1 MDSVCYLGYFTYICL
16 IKPKCMLIGRE
27 QEKKELLDA
36 LASDYSEF
44 IAVYGRRR
52 VGKTFLI
59 RETFNYKFTFQH
71 TGMANTTSKNQLV
84 NFRDSLIEQGATKV
98 SKLNNWLE
106 AFSELKRFLNASTDE
121 RKLVFIDEL
130 PWLDTPKSDFL
141 SALEHFWNGWATS
154 RKDIVLVV
162 CGSATSWIVEKIINN
177 HGGLHNRLTKR
188 IKLNPFTLKECESF
202 IESKHISMNRYQI
215 VEAYMVLGGIPY
227 YWNFL
232 KKGLSVAQNID
243 RLFFQESG
251 ELQNEFDMLYASLF
265 RFPEGYVKIVT
276 ALGVKKVGMS
286 RKEIIDSTQI
296 ADSGTLTRMLKELE
310 WCGFIRKYNN
320 IGKTSKEAIFQ
331 LIDNYTLFYFQF
343 IQKNQLMDEHFW
355 TTSQNSPLYHAW
367 SGLAFE
373 RVCLQHVPAI
383 KKALGISGVLTNVY
397 SWKQKADEA
406 VGTTGVQIDLL
417 IDRND
422 QVINLCEMK
431 FSKAEYTITKDYDMS
446 LRQKLEAFR
455 IGTNCRKAIHLTMV
469 TTYGLVDNAYAET
482 VQNSV
487 VMDDLFN

>member
-1 MDSVCYLGYFTYICL
+1 
-16 IKPKCMLIGRE
+16 MLIGRE
-27 QEKKELLDA
+27 QEKKDLLDA

-71 TGMANTTSKNQLV
+71 TGMANTTSKNQLI

-98 SKLNNWLE
+98 PKLNSWLE
-106 AFSELKRFLNASTDE
+106 AFSELKRFLNASMDE

-154 RKDIVLVV
+154 RKDIVLIV

-202 IESKHISMNRYQI
+202 VESKHISMTRYQI

-227 YWNFL
+227 YWNFM

-251 ELQNEFDMLYASLF
+251 ELLGEFDMLYASLF

-276 ALGVKKVGMS
+276 ALGGKKVGMS
-286 RKEIIDSTQI
+286 RKEIIDATQI

-320 IGKTSKEAIFQ
+320 IGKTSREAIFQ

-343 IQKNQLMDEHFW
+343 IQKNHLMDEHFW
-355 TTSQNSPLYHAW
+355 TTSQNSPIYHAW

-383 KKALGISGVLTNVY
+383 KNALGISGVLTNVY
-397 SWKQKADEA
+397 SWRQKADEA
-406 VGTTGVQIDLL
+406 SGIPGVQIDSL

-422 QVINLCEMK
+422 QVVNLCEMK

-446 LRQKLEAFR
+446 LRQKLEIFR

-469 TTYGLVDNAYAET
+469 TTYGLAHNAYAET
-482 VQNSV
+482 VQNSII
-487 VMDDLFN
+487 MDDLFE

>member
-1 MDSVCYLGYFTYICL
+1 
-16 IKPKCMLIGRE
+16 MLIGRE
-27 QEKKELLDA
+27 QEKKELLEA

-52 VGKTFLI
+52 VGKTYLI
-59 RETFNYKFTFQH
+59 RETYNYKFTFQH

-84 NFRDSLIEQGATKV
+84 SFRDSLLEQGAKKV
-98 SKLNNWLE
+98 PKLNSWLE
-106 AFSELKRFLNASTDE
+106 AFSELKRFLNSSSDT

-141 SALEHFWNGWATS
+141 SALEHFWNGWATA
-154 RKDIVLVV
+154 RKDVVLVV

-202 IESKHISMNRYQI
+202 MEYKHISMSRYQI
-215 VEAYMVLGGIPY
+215 VEAYMIMGGIPY

-232 KKGLSVAQNID
+232 KKGLSLAQNID
-243 RLFFQESG
+243 RMFFQESG
-251 ELQNEFDMLYASLF
+251 ELSNEFDMLYASLF
-265 RFPEGYVKIVT
+265 RNPEGYIKIVT
-276 ALGVKKVGMS
+276 ALGSKKVGMS
-286 RKEIIDSTQI
+286 KKELVDSTMLV
-296 ADSGTLTRMLKELE
+296 DNGTLTRMLKELE
-310 WCGFIRKYNN
+310 WCGFIRKYNS
-320 IGKTSKEAIFQ
+320 IGKTLRDSIYQ

-343 IQKNQLMDEHFW
+343 IQKNNLMDEHFW

-373 RVCLQHVPAI
+373 RVCLQHVLAI
-383 KKALGISGVLTNVY
+383 KNALGISGVLTNVY
-397 SWKQKADEA
+397 SWRQKADEA
-406 VGTTGVQIDLL
+406 SGTPGVQIDLL

-431 FSKAEYTITKDYDMS
+431 FSKAEYTITKDYDAS

-455 IGTNCRKAIHLTMV
+455 LGTNCRKAIHLTMV
-469 TTYGLVDNAYAET
+469 TTYGLADNVYTET
-482 VQNSV
+482 IQSSI
-487 VMDDLFN
+487 VMDDLFE

>member
-1 MDSVCYLGYFTYICL
+1 
-16 IKPKCMLIGRE
+16 MLIGRE
-27 QEKKELLDA
+27 QEKKDLLDA

-71 TGMANTTSKNQLV
+71 TGMANTTSKNQLI

-98 SKLNNWLE
+98 PKLNSWLE
-106 AFSELKRFLNASTDE
+106 AFSELKRFLNSSMDE

-154 RKDIVLVV
+154 RKDIVLIV

-202 IESKHISMNRYQI
+202 VESKHISITRYQI

-227 YWNFL
+227 YWNFM

-251 ELQNEFDMLYASLF
+251 ELLGEFDMLYASLF

-276 ALGVKKVGMS
+276 ALGGKKVGMS
-286 RKEIIDSTQI
+286 RKEIIDATQI

-320 IGKTSKEAIFQ
+320 IGKTSREAIFQ

-343 IQKNQLMDEHFW
+343 IQKNHLMDEHFW
-355 TTSQNSPLYHAW
+355 TTSQNSPIYHAW

-406 VGTTGVQIDLL
+406 NGTPGAQIDLL

-422 QVINLCEMK
+422 QVINHCEMK
-431 FSKAEYTITKDYDMS
+431 FSKAEYTITKDYDIS

-455 IGTNCRKAIHLTMV
+455 IGTNCRKAILLTMV
-469 TTYGLVDNAYAET
+469 TTYGLADNAYAET

-487 VMDDLFN
+487 VMDDLFE

>member
-1 MDSVCYLGYFTYICL
+1 
-16 IKPKCMLIGRE
+16 MLIGRE
-27 QEKKELLDA
+27 QEKKDLLDA

-71 TGMANTTSKNQLV
+71 TGMANTTSKNQLI

-98 SKLNNWLE
+98 PKLNSWLE
-106 AFSELKRFLNASTDE
+106 AFSELKRFLNASMDE

-154 RKDIVLVV
+154 RKDIVLIV

-202 IESKHISMNRYQI
+202 VESKHISMTRYQI

-227 YWNFL
+227 YWNFM

-251 ELQNEFDMLYASLF
+251 ELLGEFDMLYASLF

-276 ALGVKKVGMS
+276 ALGGKKVGMS
-286 RKEIIDSTQI
+286 RKEIIDATQI

-320 IGKTSKEAIFQ
+320 IGKTSREAIFQ

-343 IQKNQLMDEHFW
+343 IQKNHLMDEHFW
-355 TTSQNSPLYHAW
+355 TTSQNSPIYHAW

-383 KKALGISGVLTNVY
+383 KNALGISGVLTNVY
-397 SWKQKADEA
+397 SWRQKADEA
-406 VGTTGVQIDLL
+406 SGVPGVQIDLL

-422 QVINLCEMK
+422 QVVNLCEMK
-431 FSKAEYTITKDYDMS
+431 FSKAEYTITKDYDMA

-455 IGTNCRKAIHLTMV
+455 IGTNSRKAIHLTMV
-469 TTYGLVDNAYAET
+469 TTYGLAHNAYAET
-482 VQNSV
+482 VQNSII
-487 VMDDLFN
+487 MDDLFV

>member
-1 MDSVCYLGYFTYICL
+1 MD
-16 IKPKCMLIGRE
+16 MLIGRE
-27 QEKKELLDA
+27 QEKKDLLDA

-71 TGMANTTSKNQLV
+71 TGMANTTSKNQLI

-98 SKLNNWLE
+98 PKLNSWLE
-106 AFSELKRFLNASTDE
+106 AFSELKRFLNASMDE

-154 RKDIVLVV
+154 RKDIVLIV

-202 IESKHISMNRYQI
+202 VESKHISMTRYQI

-227 YWNFL
+227 YWNFM

-251 ELQNEFDMLYASLF
+251 ELLGEFDMLYASLF

-276 ALGVKKVGMS
+276 ALGGKKVGMS
-286 RKEIIDSTQI
+286 RKEIIDATQI

-320 IGKTSKEAIFQ
+320 IGKTSREAIFQ

-343 IQKNQLMDEHFW
+343 IQKNHLMDEHFW
-355 TTSQNSPLYHAW
+355 TTSQNSPIYHAW

-383 KKALGISGVLTNVY
+383 KNALGISGVLTNVY
-397 SWKQKADEA
+397 SWRQKADEA
-406 VGTTGVQIDLL
+406 SGIPGVQIDLL

-422 QVINLCEMK
+422 QVVNLCEMK
-431 FSKAEYTITKDYDMS
+431 FSKAEYTITKDYDMA

-455 IGTNCRKAIHLTMV
+455 IGTNSRKAIHLTMV
-469 TTYGLVDNAYAET
+469 TTYGLAHNVYAET
-482 VQNSV
+482 IQNSV
-487 VMDDLFN
+487 VMDDLFV

>member
-1 MDSVCYLGYFTYICL
+1 
-16 IKPKCMLIGRE
+16 MLIGRE

-71 TGMANTTSKNQLV
+71 TGMANATSKSQLT

-98 SKLNNWLE
+98 PKLNNWLE
-106 AFSELKRFLNASTDE
+106 AFSALKLFLNASTDE

-141 SALEHFWNGWATS
+141 PALELFWNGWATS
-154 RKDIVLVV
+154 RKDIVLIV

-215 VEAYMVLGGIPY
+215 VETYMVLGGIPY

-232 KKGLSVAQNID
+232 RKGQSVAQNMD

-251 ELQNEFDMLYASLF
+251 ELLNEFDMLYASLF
-265 RFPEGYVKIVT
+265 RFPEGYIKIVT
-276 ALGVKKVGMS
+276 ALGEKKVGMT
-286 RKEIIDSTQI
+286 RKEIIDSTRI
-296 ADSGTLTRMLKELE
+296 TDSGTLTRILKELE

-320 IGKTSKEAIFQ
+320 IGKATKESIYQ
-331 LIDNYTLFYFQF
+331 LMDNYTLFYFQF
-343 IQKNQLMDEHFW
+343 IRKNHPADEHFW
-355 TTSQNSPLYHAW
+355 TNSQNSPLYHAW

-373 RVCLQHVPAI
+373 RVCLQHIPAI
-383 KKALGISGVLTNVY
+383 KKALGISEVLTNVY
-397 SWKQKADEA
+397 SWRKKADETL
-406 VGTTGVQIDLL
+406 GIPGIQIDLL

-431 FSKAEYTITKDYDMS
+431 FSKAEYAITKNYDMS
-446 LRQKLEAFR
+446 LRQKLEVFR
-455 IGTNCRKAIHLTMV
+455 MATNCKKSIHLTMV
-469 TTYGLVDNAYAET
+469 TTYGLTDNVYAEI
-482 VQNSV
+482 VQNSI
-487 VMDDLFN
+487 VMDNLF

>member
-1 MDSVCYLGYFTYICL
+1 
-16 IKPKCMLIGRE
+16 MLIGRE
-27 QEKKELLDA
+27 QEKKDLLDA

-71 TGMANTTSKNQLV
+71 TGMANTTSKNQLI

-98 SKLNNWLE
+98 PKLNSWLE
-106 AFSELKRFLNASTDE
+106 AFSELKRFLNSSMDE

-154 RKDIVLVV
+154 RKDIVLIV

-202 IESKHISMNRYQI
+202 VESKHIFMTRYQI

-227 YWNFL
+227 YWNFM

-251 ELQNEFDMLYASLF
+251 ELLGEFDMLYASLF

-276 ALGVKKVGMS
+276 ALGGKKVGMS
-286 RKEIIDSTQI
+286 RKEIIDATQI

-320 IGKTSKEAIFQ
+320 IGKTSREAIFQ

-343 IQKNQLMDEHFW
+343 IQKNHLMDEHFW
-355 TTSQNSPLYHAW
+355 TTSQNSPIYHAW

-383 KKALGISGVLTNVY
+383 KNALGISGVLTNVY
-397 SWKQKADEA
+397 SWRQKADESS
-406 VGTTGVQIDLL
+406 GISGVQIDLL

-422 QVINLCEMK
+422 QVVNLCEMK
-431 FSKAEYTITKDYDMS
+431 FSKAEYTITKDYDMA

-469 TTYGLVDNAYAET
+469 TTYGLAHNGYVET
-482 VQNSV
+482 IQNSV
-487 VMDDLFN
+487 VMDDLFV

>member
-1 MDSVCYLGYFTYICL
+1 
-16 IKPKCMLIGRE
+16 
-27 QEKKELLDA
+27 
-36 LASDYSEF
+36 
-44 IAVYGRRR
+44 
-52 VGKTFLI
+52 
-59 RETFNYKFTFQH
+59 
-71 TGMANTTSKNQLV
+71 
-84 NFRDSLIEQGATKV
+84 
-98 SKLNNWLE
+98 
-106 AFSELKRFLNASTDE
+106 
-121 RKLVFIDEL
+121 
-130 PWLDTPKSDFL
+130 
-141 SALEHFWNGWATS
+141 
-154 RKDIVLVV
+154 
-162 CGSATSWIVEKIINN
+162 
-177 HGGLHNRLTKR
+177 
-188 IKLNPFTLKECESF
+188 
-202 IESKHISMNRYQI
+202 
-215 VEAYMVLGGIPY
+215 MVLGGIPY

-276 ALGVKKVGMS
+276 ALGGKKVGMS

-343 IQKNQLMDEHFW
+343 IQKNHLMDEHFW

-431 FSKAEYTITKDYDMS
+431 FSKAEYTITKDYEMS

-469 TTYGLVDNAYAET
+469 TTYGLIKNAYAET
-482 VQNSV
+482 VQSSIMMN
-487 VMDDLFN
+487 DLF

>member
-1 MDSVCYLGYFTYICL
+1 
-16 IKPKCMLIGRE
+16 MLIGRE
-27 QEKKELLDA
+27 QEKRELLEA
-36 LASDYSEF
+36 LTSDYSEF

-98 SKLNNWLE
+98 PKLHNWLE
-106 AFSELKRFLNASTDE
+106 AFSELKRFLNTSTDE

-154 RKDIVLVV
+154 RKDIVLIV

-265 RFPEGYVKIVT
+265 RFPEGYIKIVT
-276 ALGVKKVGMS
+276 ALGEKKAGMS
-286 RKEIIDSTQI
+286 RKEIIDI
-296 ADSGTLTRMLKELE
+296 AKITDSGTLTRMLNELE

-320 IGKTSKEAIFQ
+320 IGKATKESVFQ

-343 IQKNQLMDEHFW
+343 IRKNALMDEHFW
-355 TTSQNSPLYHAW
+355 TTSQNSPLYHVW

-373 RVCLQHVPAI
+373 RVCLQHLSAI

-397 SWKQKADEA
+397 SWRQKADETT
-406 VGTTGVQIDLL
+406 GTVGVQIDLL

-431 FSKAEYTITKDYDMS
+431 FSKAEYMITKDYDVA
-446 LRQKLEAFR
+446 LRHKLEAFR
-455 IGTNCRKAIHLTMV
+455 IGTNCRKAIHLTML
-469 TTYGLVDNAYAET
+469 TTYGLVYNAYAET
-482 VQNSV
+482 IQSSV
-487 VMDDLFN
+487 VMDDLFE

>member
-1 MDSVCYLGYFTYICL
+1 M
-16 IKPKCMLIGRE
+16 
-27 QEKKELLDA
+27 
-36 LASDYSEF
+36 
-44 IAVYGRRR
+44 
-52 VGKTFLI
+52 
-59 RETFNYKFTFQH
+59 
-71 TGMANTTSKNQLV
+71 
-84 NFRDSLIEQGATKV
+84 
-98 SKLNNWLE
+98 
-106 AFSELKRFLNASTDE
+106 
-121 RKLVFIDEL
+121 FIDEL

-215 VEAYMVLGGIPY
+215 VEAYMILGGIPY

-276 ALGVKKVGMS
+276 ALGGKKVGMS

-343 IQKNQLMDEHFW
+343 IQKNHLMDEHFW

-406 VGTTGVQIDLL
+406 TGTTGAQIDLL

-431 FSKAEYTITKDYDMS
+431 FSKTEYTITKDYDLS

-469 TTYGLVDNAYAET
+469 TTYGLAHNAYAET

-487 VMDDLFN
+487 VMDDLF

>member
-1 MDSVCYLGYFTYICL
+1 
-16 IKPKCMLIGRE
+16 MLIGRV

-36 LASDYSEF
+36 FASDYSEF

-98 SKLNNWLE
+98 PKLNNWLE
-106 AFSELKRFLNASTDE
+106 AFSELKRFLNTSTDE

-154 RKDIVLVV
+154 RKDIVLIV

-251 ELQNEFDMLYASLF
+251 ELQDEFDMLYASLF
-265 RFPEGYVKIVT
+265 RFPEGYIKIVT
-276 ALGVKKVGMS
+276 ALGEKKVGMS
-286 RKEIIDSTQI
+286 RKEIIDSTKI
-296 ADSGTLTRMLKELE
+296 TDSGTLTRMLKELE

-320 IGKTSKEAIFQ
+320 IGKTIRESIYQ

-343 IQKNQLMDEHFW
+343 VLKNSLMDEHFW

-397 SWKQKADEA
+397 SWTQKANEA
-406 VGTTGVQIDLL
+406 TGTPGVQIDLL

-431 FSKAEYTITKDYDMS
+431 FSKAEYAISKDYDMS

-469 TTYGLVDNAYAET
+469 TTYGVVKNVYAEII
-482 VQNSV
+482 QNIV
-487 VMDDLFN
+487 VMDELFE